1 MASITNTNGLKTIQ
15 FKYSTGGKRYS
26 IRCGKQDMKQTQKIK
41 TKVEELLACKETAL
55 PWPVELTNWI
65 NSIGE
70 DLTESLV
77 KVGLLPTL
85 KASTELKAF
94 IENYIESRTDAK
106 LNTRNAMVSAMKQ
119 AVSFFGA
126 KTQMQTITRA
136 DCNNFKIHLQGKY
149 SLAYTGTTIKTVKR
163 FFIAAIHANQII
175 KNPFDGLKIP
185 AQKNPERQFFIDR
198 PMLEKLLEAC
208 PDHQWKMIIALARIG
223 GLRTPCE
230 VLLLKWTDINWH
242 LTRFL
247 VHSPKTEHHAG
258 KDQRWVP
265 MFPIL
270 KELLEEGFNQAQ
282 VGEVYVI
289 TRYRNANQNLRT
301 TFQKI
306 IQRAGL
312 LPWPKLFNN
321 LRSSRS
327 TELVRG
333 GCPMHLLTA
342 WIGNSEK
349 IQNDHYLQVNDT
361 DFDNAYTYE
370 PSIIKSGAK
379 SGAWSEQKAVQQQNA
394 TVCKELQEL
403 QQTPTNK
410 AFSDDSLQLET
421 LPILDLMRPMGVEPK
436 AISTIS
442 NNDLEK
448 QHDSSGAKSGALV
461 ALIRQIVNLTDS
473 ELEKLSKALTNT
485 NPDS

>member
-1 MASITNTNGLKTIQ
+1 MASITDKKSKKKRGGLLKIIQ
-15 FKYSTGGKRYS
+15 FKYGSGGKRYS
-26 IRCGKQDMKQTQKIK
+26 IRLGKIDMKQAQKIK

-70 DLTESLV
+70 DLTASLV

-185 AQKNPERQFFIDR
+185 AQKNAERQFFVDR

-242 LTRFL
+242 LKKFL

-258 KDQRWVP
+258 KDQRFVP
-265 MFPIL
+265 LFPVL
-270 KELLEEGFNQAQ
+270 KELLEEGFNQAED
-282 VGEVYVI
+282 GEIYVI
-289 TRYRNANQNLRT
+289 NRYRNSNQNLRT
-301 TFQKI
+301 TFKKI
-306 IQRAGL
+306 IIRAGL

-327 TELVRG
+327 TELARNRVS
-333 GCPMHLLTA
+333 MHLITA
-342 WIGNSEK
+342 FIGNSEK
-349 IQNDHYLQVNDT
+349 IQIDHYLQVNDT
-361 DFDNAYTYE
+361 DYENSSRYE
-370 PSIIKSGAK
+370 PCTNISGAK

-421 LPILDLMRPMGVEPK
+421 FPILDPMRPIGVEP
-436 AISTIS
+436 ITYGSEDRCSIQLS
-442 NNDLEK
+442 YGRLNIYYR
-448 QHDSSGAKSGALV
+448 AKV
-461 ALIRQIVNLTDS
+461 IIF
-473 ELEKLSKALTNT
+473 KLNFPFPAK
-485 NPDS
+485 